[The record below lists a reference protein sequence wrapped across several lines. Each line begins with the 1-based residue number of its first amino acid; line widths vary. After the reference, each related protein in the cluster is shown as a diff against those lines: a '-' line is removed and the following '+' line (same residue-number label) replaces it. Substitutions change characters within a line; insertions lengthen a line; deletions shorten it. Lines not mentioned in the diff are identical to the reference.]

1 MKAQPAAWQQ
11 QDSDVWGHLED
22 AKKLY
27 DSYLQINSTASPLSA
42 LTPSV
47 THEIEIKEDFPP
59 LTLALYR

>member
-1 MKAQPAAWQQ
+1 MNLQLAAGQQ
-11 QDSDVWGHLED
+11 SATDVWDKLED

-27 DSYLQINSTASPLSA
+27 QNYLAINATASALST

-47 THEIEIKEDFPP
+47 THEIDLKEDFPP

>member
-1 MKAQPAAWQQ
+1 MKPQLAAGQQ
-11 QDSDVWGHLED
+11 SVTDVWDQLED

-27 DSYLQINSTASPLSA
+27 QNYLDINSTASALSA

-47 THEIEIKEDFPP
+47 THQIEVKEDFPP